1 MVFKFSFNVS
11 GDNLH
16 PEKFI
21 NKIQGKFSLISS
33 FSPADKKPINNGEIY
48 GFGGMT
54 FWHCNK
60 FSTEKEIK
68 IYEQDFVS
76 FIESNYQMFIEYG
89 ANEFELFIE
98 IYYNGE
104 QCNFEVFN
112 KSILKLFGSM
122 EISILI
128 SVYTLDEQEILEWE
142 GEISAIWI

>member
-1 MVFKFSFNVS
+1 
-11 GDNLH
+11 
-16 PEKFI
+16 
-21 NKIQGKFSLISS
+21 
-33 FSPADKKPINNGEIY
+33 
-48 GFGGMT
+48 
-54 FWHCNK
+54 
-60 FSTEKEIK
+60 K

-122 EISILI
+122 EISIPI
-128 SVYTLDEQEILEWE
+128 SVYTLDQQEILEWE